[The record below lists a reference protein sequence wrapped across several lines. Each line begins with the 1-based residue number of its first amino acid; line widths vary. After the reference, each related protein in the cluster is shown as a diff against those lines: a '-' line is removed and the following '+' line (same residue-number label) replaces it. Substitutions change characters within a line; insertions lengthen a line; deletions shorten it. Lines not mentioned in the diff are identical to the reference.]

1 MTTTWKPTITTSYEI
16 GTEFS
21 LFKNR
26 LWGDINFYSR
36 DTKNQII
43 EVTTS
48 SASGYSSRL
57 TNAGLIRNRG
67 YEISLGGK
75 PIKTRDWEWEVD
87 ANIAHNSNK
96 LVRLVDGMNRYLLSY
111 MSFFA
116 RLNSY
121 AEVGKPLGALYTS
134 RNWAYNENGKIIISQ
149 NSAGEYVPTIDKT
162 TERYLGN
169 IQPKFTGGFSTSLRW
184 KDLSVR
190 ASFDYRIGGKVASVT
205 NMWLSGFGMAKENS
219 RYQRQGGE
227 LRGSVNDGGGVRI
240 DGVVKNADGSWSD
253 KTIYMDAME
262 YFQNYESTLWE
273 PYVYNASYLKM
284 RELSVTY
291 NVPANYLRALHLG
304 LTGASFSLIANDPFL
319 IYSGVPNIDP
329 SEVGTSSEFDYGAI
343 ERGRAVSTRSFGFSV
358 NLTF

>member
-1 MTTTWKPTITTSYEI
+1 MAVLPYPPLPATGSSTANGSTTGNFVAVSHRSAPHSILTGSPASIIWVHATALPRPCITTPFRLTTTWPTITTSYEI

-48 SASGYSSRL
+48 SASGYSSWL

-205 NMWLSGFGMAKENS
+205 NMWLSG
-219 RYQRQGGE
+219 
-227 LRGSVNDGGGVRI
+227 
-240 DGVVKNADGSWSD
+240 SW
-253 KTIYMDAME
+253 
-262 YFQNYESTLWE
+262 
-273 PYVYNASYLKM
+273 
-284 RELSVTY
+284 
-291 NVPANYLRALHLG
+291 
-304 LTGASFSLIANDPFL
+304 
-319 IYSGVPNIDP
+319 
-329 SEVGTSSEFDYGAI
+329 YG
-343 ERGRAVSTRSFGFSV
+343 
-358 NLTF
+358 